1 MMKAV
6 KIKDTVV
13 VFGEGAELDSALSA
27 QVINVE
33 TLPEAPND
41 GAEYKLDIVDGKLT
55 YTEVNKPIGQAEM
68 VDMLV
73 DLDYRLTL
81 MEMRSA
87 E

>member
-13 VFGEGAELDSALSA
+13 VFGEGAELDSALAA
-27 QVINVE
+27 QAINVE

-81 MEMRSA
+81 MEMGNA